1 MSNWIGL
8 LLNWWQEED
17 KTDGTAS
24 RRGVWIVHKNGF
36 VSGLVLE
43 KAEDTGKCKVK
54 LDTGQVYEVDEDD
67 IENVCD
73 IFLAL

>member
-1 MSNWIGL
+1 M
-8 LLNWWQEED
+8 
-17 KTDGTAS
+17 
-24 RRGVWIVHKNGF
+24 WIVHKNGF